1 VAAAER
7 DQGGGG
13 FVTRVP
19 RSVVDWLLEPED
31 PGVRAFALRDL
42 LGAPSDDPEV
52 RAARR
57 ATLRRPP
64 VGPILE
70 AMKDEGYWVNRFG
83 GYTPKY
89 TGTLWQVIF
98 LGQFGADGQDPR
110 IQRVVDLVLDH
121 SRAPLGRFS
130 ATSTAG
136 KATPSGMIHCLE
148 GNLGASLLELG
159 FGDDPRLKEALN
171 WLARSITGEGLA
183 PASSKSPVRFYR
195 SGNSAPGFRCAANNH
210 KPCAWGA
217 IPAMDALSRVPKRS
231 RTTVM
236 RNAIETGT
244 EFLLGRDPA
253 KANYPMGWSTKPNGS
268 WFKFGYPMG
277 YVTDVLRNAEVL
289 VALGKGRD
297 RRLKNV
303 ATLILEKRGS
313 DGRWPLEYSYQG
325 KTWFDLGPKRV
336 ANKWITLRALRALKG
351 MGVDE

>member
-1 VAAAER
+1 M
-7 DQGGGG
+7 
-13 FVTRVP
+13 TLVP
-19 RSVVDWLLEPED
+19 RSVLDWLLEPED
-31 PGVRAFALRDL
+31 PGVRAFTLRDL
-42 LGAPSDDPEV
+42 LGAPPDDPDV

-57 ATLRRPP
+57 ATVRHSP
-64 VGPILE
+64 VRPILE
-70 AMKDEGYWVNRFG
+70 AMKDEGYWVNSFG

-98 LGQFGADGQDPR
+98 LGQFGADSEDPR
-110 IQRVVDLVLDH
+110 IHRAADYVLDR

-130 ATSTAG
+130 ATSTAR
-136 KATPSGMIHCLE
+136 KATPAGMLHCLE

-183 PASSKSPVRFYR
+183 PASSKNPVRFYR
-195 SGNSAPGFRCAANNH
+195 SGNSAPGFHCAANNH

-217 IPAMDALSRVPKRS
+217 IPAMDALSRFPPRS
-231 RTTVM
+231 RTAVI
-236 RNAIETGT
+236 RRAIRTGVD
-244 EFLLGRDPA
+244 FLLSRDPA
-253 KANYPMGWSTKPNGS
+253 KAAYPMGYGTKPNGS

-289 VALGKGRD
+289 VALGKGHD
-297 RRLKNV
+297 PRLRNL
-303 ATLILEKRGS
+303 AALILKKRGL
-313 DGRWPLEYSYQG
+313 DGRWPLEYSYEG

-336 ANKWITLRALRALKG
+336 PNKWITLRALRALKG